1 MICECITITRNCH
14 NIYRPATSLII
25 YHYKIHIFKYSH
37 VPSIFWPQKAFIKR
51 FVCCCSIRSMYWVQK
66 TFILNGK
73 MVIAFIK
80 KGRLLL
86 VSMRTI
92 TALSY
97 KRCIHRRP
105 YFSPL
110 QFSLSKMKTDFLI
123 LYHIRISIQVRV
135 DDRITINVTNS

>member
-1 MICECITITRNCH
+1 
-14 NIYRPATSLII
+14 
-25 YHYKIHIFKYSH
+25 
-37 VPSIFWPQKAFIKR
+37 
-51 FVCCCSIRSMYWVQK
+51 
-66 TFILNGK
+66 

-123 LYHIRISIQVRV
+123 LYHIRISIQVSVRRKDKAFD

>member
-1 MICECITITRNCH
+1 MSIILAIH
-14 NIYRPATSLII
+14 QYVII
-25 YHYKIHIFKYSH
+25 YIGLQHPLLYIITKYISSNIATYQ
-37 VPSIFWPQKAFIKR
+37 VFFWPQKAFIKR

-123 LYHIRISIQVRV
+123 LYHIRINIQVRV
-135 DDRITINVTNS
+135 SFWWW